1 MIWYFHLDDLS
12 DDMNDKSTVAIRD
25 EVMTTYHQPHTY
37 DPRTHVGKLT
47 KWFVPLAYL
56 STALTIRSS
65 SYWTRI
71 MAESTPGFQKR
82 FIHTMDLF
90 FQAVTTQARDRAAG
104 AIPNL
109 EDYLAVR
116 RDTSG
121 CKPSWALIEYA
132 NGLDLPDEV
141 MEHPIIQSLDDAA
154 NDFVS
159 WSNVSSIPEFTF
171 IQL

>member
-1 MIWYFHLDDLS
+1 
-12 DDMNDKSTVAIRD
+12 
-25 EVMTTYHQPHTY
+25 
-37 DPRTHVGKLT
+37 
-47 KWFVPLAYL
+47 
-56 STALTIRSS
+56 
-65 SYWTRI
+65 